1 MVTLIEIQSKYWF
14 IVKKYHNI
22 AEDIL
27 YRQAPCDVSNVMD
40 LSCWM
45 WWVYRSRCHSLCSG
59 FFSHAAYT
67 YPRPSGETVLYFTFH
82 LFSTSRS
89 FSLLQILPLPF
100 SSRQL
105 NPAEF
110 SWQRTR
116 SSVPKPYDKKHELK
130 QTGDGQS
137 ELGGERCV
145 ERRT

>member
-1 MVTLIEIQSKYWF
+1 M
-14 IVKKYHNI
+14 
-22 AEDIL
+22 
-27 YRQAPCDVSNVMD
+27 
-40 LSCWM
+40 
-45 WWVYRSRCHSLCSG
+45 YRSRCHSLCSG

-116 SSVPKPYDKKHELK
+116 SSVPKPRDKKHELK

-145 ERRT
+145 ERRTLPTFQTAAFFSIHSLSLSLVVFKANLSSIHSTMSYFL